1 MKVWRLIF
9 NYFLGCFACKF
20 WVMEGCICNFVLI
33 FAIATIET
41 TRCQSL
47 WSVGRK
53 ATFAALTQNK

>member
-1 MKVWRLIF
+1 
-9 NYFLGCFACKF
+9 
-20 WVMEGCICNFVLI
+20 MEGCICNFVLI

-41 TRCQSL
+41 IRYKSL